1 MLFRLGSVLITPA
14 VESEQELEDIDPCV
28 VTLYNGQCE
37 PHKCDVSGPY
47 IGKVFQKDPSWA
59 SLGKKKKK
67 KKLIVSIF
75 GIR

>member
-14 VESEQELEDIDPCV
+14 VESEEELEDIDPCV

-47 IGKVFQKDPSWA
+47 IGKVFQKD
-59 SLGKKKKK
+59 LLGFIGGKKEEEEVNCVN
-67 KKLIVSIF
+67 IWD
-75 GIR
+75 